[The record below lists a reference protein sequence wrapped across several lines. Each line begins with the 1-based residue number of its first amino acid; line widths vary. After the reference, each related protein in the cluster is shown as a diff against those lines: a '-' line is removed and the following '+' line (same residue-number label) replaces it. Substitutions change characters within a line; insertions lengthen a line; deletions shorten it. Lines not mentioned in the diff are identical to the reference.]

1 MVGADLAARD
11 GQLIRRLAGAVSLR
25 SRRHKFRL
33 FMDLVGPTEETT
45 IVDVGV
51 ADAPFG
57 EGEGQAVTHNFF
69 EAMYPWRNRV
79 TAVGENELP
88 RFQAAFPEVRCVRA
102 DGRHLPFA
110 THEFDVGF
118 SNAVVEHV
126 GDRAS
131 QEAFVRE
138 LARVARRVFLATP
151 NRWFPLDPHTLLP
164 FVHWLPQR
172 ERLLAAMGNEEAR
185 GLRPLGP
192 GELRSLFPYPV
203 RIVNTGLNLIAV
215 GPERG

>member
-1 MVGADLAARD
+1 VVGANLAARD
-11 GQLIRRLAGAVSLR
+11 GELIRRFAGAVSLR
-25 SRRHKFRL
+25 SRRNKFRL
-33 FMDLVGPTEETT
+33 FMDLVAPTEKTS

-51 ADAPFG
+51 TDAPFG

-69 EAMYPWRNRV
+69 EAMYPWRSKI
-79 TAVGENELP
+79 TAVGIAELP
-88 RFQAAFPEVRCVRA
+88 RFQAAFPEVRCVLA
-102 DGRHLPFA
+102 DGRDLPFA
-110 THEFDVGF
+110 DDEFDVGF
-118 SNAVVEHV
+118 SNAVVEHL

-131 QEAFVRE
+131 QEAFVHE

-172 ERLLAAMGNEEAR
+172 ERLLAAVGNEQTG

-192 GELRSLFPYPV
+192 RELRALFPYPV

-215 GPERG
+215 GPERS